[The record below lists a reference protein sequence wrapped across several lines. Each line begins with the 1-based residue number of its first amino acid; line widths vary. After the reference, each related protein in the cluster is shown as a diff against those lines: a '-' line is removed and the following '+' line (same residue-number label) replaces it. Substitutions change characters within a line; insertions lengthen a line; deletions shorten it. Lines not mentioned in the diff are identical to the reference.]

1 MYTITLE
8 VNQICNLRCDYCY
21 LGEKTNQIMPEEIAC
36 KGIEIAFLNVEKHKD
51 KSLWVDF
58 VGGEALI
65 SFALLRKLV
74 EHIEEEA
81 AKRTIAVSYSITTN
95 GTIMNNEI
103 LEWLAFAGSLHGVNI
118 LAARNH
124 EFGNLEIRVLVLGNR
139 LFCA

>member
-51 KSLWVDF
+51 KRLWVDF

-65 SFALLRKLV
+65 S
-74 EHIEEEA
+74 
-81 AKRTIAVSYSITTN
+81 
-95 GTIMNNEI
+95 
-103 LEWLAFAGSLHGVNI
+103 LHFYGNWSNI
-118 LAARNH
+118 LKRRLRN
-124 EFGNLEIRVLVLGNR
+124 EQLRFLIPLPRMVQL
-139 LFCA
+139 